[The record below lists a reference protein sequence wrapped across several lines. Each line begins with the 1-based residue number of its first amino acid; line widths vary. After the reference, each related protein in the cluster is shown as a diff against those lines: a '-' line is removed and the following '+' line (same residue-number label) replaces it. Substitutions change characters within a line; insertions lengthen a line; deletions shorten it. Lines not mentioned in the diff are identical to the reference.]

1 MSGEGRAGQGSQETV
16 AMAYQTGG
24 RGPQGVRDTFSSI
37 LARCLQ
43 ALSGRMT
50 YLAKVGDLATLSWR
64 GGGENG
70 EILCPLALNLWA
82 SCSLRLF
89 FTGLSESQ

>member
-70 EILCPLALNLWA
+70 GN
-82 SCSLRLF
+82 SLPA
-89 FTGLSESQ
+89 GPESLGQLLITPVLHRFE